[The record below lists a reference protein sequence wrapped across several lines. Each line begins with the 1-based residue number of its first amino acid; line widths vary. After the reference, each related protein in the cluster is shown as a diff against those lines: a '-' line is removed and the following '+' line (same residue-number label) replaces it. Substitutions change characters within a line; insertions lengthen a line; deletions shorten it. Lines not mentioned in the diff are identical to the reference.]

1 MQALSGNVGDDRDSA
16 SIHLPVLGTSRVVIV
31 IKVATIEFVH
41 ARHERSFEGQL
52 RVGRHAVLRG
62 VNDDNELL
70 AERLN
75 VVVAEWPV
83 RQREGRCQA
92 ENCGSCGSMFIPF
105 QIVSPLPS
113 HTLS

>member
-62 VNDDNELL
+62 VKDDANFFVFHPGSELHFH
-70 AERLN
+70 
-75 VVVAEWPV
+75 P
-83 RQREGRCQA
+83 G
-92 ENCGSCGSMFIPF
+92 I
-105 QIVSPLPS
+105 
-113 HTLS
+113 